1 MIGIQDWVRDVLLT
15 RGALVES
22 DEGGVLRAMLPED
35 VAAAIGSSEWLSLDF
50 RPRPGADDPVEWMER
65 AERLL
70 PAGLMIAGSRLR
82 MSPPALRLD
91 AAAVLGAELAIQNG
105 ICRLVEDFASTA
117 LYVFFTFR
125 YTVESDERSVGFVT
139 VSVNSD
145 ARSLVLLPE
154 NFLRAMRDDLEDGPV
169 AGPDVLAAC
178 FPAAAK
184 AAQPEIRKHAARSE
198 ESSNRRLA
206 RDSERV
212 ESYYQGLLAQIEKR
226 VAKRAGDTEAA
237 EKERSRAR
245 ATEAD
250 RVAKLED
257 LRRKYSLRIRVEL
270 AAALSV
276 RAPVRQISVRL
287 IRKKAERPYVVHWN
301 PTLGALEPPLCEG
314 CRAPARPVFLCENVH
329 CLCRECWVQCPRCSR
344 FFCRACQPRCKCG
357 NGAGSP
363 VNRQP

>member
-22 DEGGVLRAMLPED
+22 DEGGVLRAMLPAD

-50 RPRPGADDPVEWMER
+50 RLRPGADDPVEWLER

-70 PAGLMIAGSRLR
+70 PAGLMIAGARVR
-82 MSPPALRLD
+82 MLPPTPALD
-91 AAAVLGAELAIQNG
+91 TAAVLGAELAIQNG
-105 ICRLVEDFASTA
+105 VCRLAEDFASTA
-117 LYVFFTFR
+117 LYVLYTFR
-125 YTVESDERSVGFVT
+125 YTVESDERSVGFTT
-139 VSVNSD
+139 VCVNTD
-145 ARSLVLLPE
+145 ARSFVPLPE
-154 NFLRAMRDDLEDGPV
+154 NFLRGLRDDLEDSPA
-169 AGPDVLAAC
+169 AGPDALATC
-178 FPAAAK
+178 FAAAAR
-184 AAQPEIRKHAARSE
+184 AAQAEIRKHAARVE
-198 ESSNRRLA
+198 ESSNRRFA
-206 RDSERV
+206 RDFERV
-212 ESYYQGLLAQIEKR
+212 ESYYHGLLAQIEKR
-226 VAKRAGDTEAA
+226 AAKRAGDSEAV

-257 LRRKYSLRIRVEL
+257 LRRKYSLRIQVSL

-276 RAPVRQISVRL
+276 RAPVRHIAVRL

-314 CRAPARPVFLCENVH
+314 CRAPARPVFLCESVH
-329 CLCRECWVQCPRCSR
+329 CLCRECWAPCPRCSR

-357 NGAGSP
+357 NGAS
-363 VNRQP
+363 